1 MIAVLTVLL
10 LVFIPAHCLSTPP
23 QATVDVDSC
32 FMQGKKFLDDGHLHD
47 AKIVWE
53 KILSDP
59 VYGGP
64 AYILAARAELK
75 KGNTAAAEA
84 TLDKASKEIQNG
96 PYAQAIREMHLE
108 LLCKRNCAEAVP
120 LIEKMISTRSEK
132 GKISLTLRL
141 ADLQRNLGDY
151 KNAAKHYQ
159 WLYLQHPASLEG
171 LRAADSLYK
180 MALEGKISK
189 LSFSES
195 DQLSRA
201 TRLYNKGRFDLA
213 ADVYQSLLKTKPE
226 DNAMLL
232 KLARCRYKGR
242 QNEKAIA
249 LLNELIKKKISDED
263 RMEVLYLLSLLHWR
277 LDKDKE
283 FQTYSKNLVDKGNTK
298 LRRKALFN
306 LGAHSFEKGAYA
318 EADQYFKK
326 LLDTNPEIST
336 KVDVNWK
343 RAWIKYWNGKYAEAA
358 DTFRETRQ
366 MSSGERIESASK
378 YWQARALMQADK
390 WNDAE
395 PLFKELVKANP
406 IDYYAHEA
414 EAILKAKGS
423 SFEKNS
429 ASNFP
434 DAGIS
439 PALASDKH
447 IMAAMKLMDCGLY
460 EFALMQLQMLP
471 KATRSLQSVSLLT
484 ARAAYGAG
492 KYHEARQILITAFGA
507 IAYNPP
513 DDAPAEFTEIAFPR
527 IHFSH
532 TMKHAEKHSVDPHL
546 VWAIIRQESAY
557 DPDSVS
563 PAGAL
568 GLMQVTPGAI
578 GLTRVHGK
586 IPAKSIQDVLE
597 PDQNIAYGIS
607 ILAKNLKKFKG
618 SLVPAVAS
626 YNADENK
633 VRSWLRKRGKM
644 KQDEFIDNIPYL
656 ETRMYVKK
664 VLAGYKAYSSL
675 HRKKDLSG
683 LW

>member
-1 MIAVLTVLL
+1 MIAVLIVLL
-10 LVFIPAHCLSTPP
+10 LVLIPAHCLSAPA
-23 QATVDVDSC
+23 QATIDADSC
-32 FMQGKKFLDDGHLHD
+32 FIQGKRLLDEGHLRD
-47 AKIVWE
+47 AKTAWE

-64 AYILAARAELK
+64 AYLLTARSELK
-75 KGNTAAAEA
+75 KGDTAAAEA
-84 TLDKASKEIQNG
+84 TLGKASKEIQNG
-96 PYAQAIREMHLE
+96 PYAQAVREMHLE
-108 LLCKRNCAEAVP
+108 LLCKRNCPEAVP
-120 LIEKMISTRSEK
+120 LIEKMISTRSDK
-132 GKISLTLRL
+132 LKVSLTLKL
-141 ADLQRNLGDY
+141 ADLQRSSGDY
-151 KNAAKHYQ
+151 KSAAKHYQ

-171 LRAADSLYK
+171 LRAADCLHK
-180 MALEGKISK
+180 MVLEGKIAK
-189 LSFSES
+189 LTFSEA

-201 TRLYNKGRFDLA
+201 ARLYNKGRFDLA

-226 DNAMLL
+226 DTAMLL

-249 LLNELIKKKISDED
+249 LLNELMKKKISDED

-283 FQTYSKNLVDKGNTK
+283 FQTYSKNLVDKGNIRLK
-298 LRRKALFN
+298 RKALFN

-318 EADQYFKK
+318 DADRYFKN

-366 MSSGERIESASK
+366 MSSGDRIESASK
-378 YWQARALMQADK
+378 YWQARALMRAGK

-395 PLFKELVKANP
+395 PLLKDLVKAKP
-406 IDYYAHEA
+406 VDYYAHEA
-414 EAILKAKGS
+414 EAILQAKGS

-429 ASNFP
+429 ASSFP
-434 DAGIS
+434 DVGIS
-439 PALASDKH
+439 PVLASDKY
-447 IMAAMKLMDCGLY
+447 IMAAMKLMDYGLY
-460 EFALMQLQMLP
+460 EFAVMQLQMLP

-492 KYHEARQILITAFGA
+492 KYHEARQILITAFGS

-597 PDQNIAYGIS
+597 PDQNIAYGIT

-618 SLVPAVAS
+618 NLVPAVAS

-664 VLAGYKAYSSL
+664 VLAGYKAYSTL